1 MSLPKIAKVTYELN
15 VPSTGK
21 KIKYRPFLVKEEKV
35 LILAQESGSQ
45 VEITKAIKE
54 VISACVQTR
63 GFKVDSLAT
72 FDMEYIFLNIRGRSV
87 GESVDVIITCPDDEV
102 TTVPLTIFLDEIQ
115 VVFDPKHES
124 SIQLDDT
131 YSVKMKYPTM
141 EQIMKADI
149 DDISVQQSLEMI
161 AQCIDQI
168 YSEEESFAAS
178 DSSLKELTSWV
189 EDLEPKQFAK
199 LEAFFITMPKLS
211 HSIEVTNPETGVE
224 STVVLEG
231 LGSFFA

>member
-1 MSLPKIAKVTYELN
+1 MALPKIAKVTYELV

-21 KIKYRPFLVKEEKV
+21 KIKYRPFLVKEEKI

-45 VEITKAIKE
+45 SEITKAIKE
-54 VISACVQTR
+54 VISACVQSR
-63 GFKVDSLAT
+63 GFKVDTLAT

-87 GESVDVIITCPDDEV
+87 GESVDVIITCPDDEK
-102 TTVPLTIFLDEIQ
+102 TTVPLTIFLDEIE
-115 VVFDPKHES
+115 VVFDPKHEAN
-124 SIQLDDT
+124 IQLDDS

-141 EQIMKADI
+141 EEIMNADV

-161 AQCIDQI
+161 AKCIDQI
-168 YSEEESFAAS
+168 YSEEESFAGS
-178 DSSLKELTSWV
+178 DSSLKELTDWV

-199 LEAFFITMPKLS
+199 LEAFFTTMPKLS
-211 HSIEVTNPETGVE
+211 HTIEVTNPETEVT